1 MNAHLFEQLARERL
15 NEARAEAARL
25 ALVRALR
32 PARPLRVVLGLALIR
47 AGRWVAGRAA
57 RPTRVRQAIA

>member
-15 NEARAEAARL
+15 TEARAEAARL

-32 PARPLRVVLGLALIR
+32 PARPFRVVLGLALIR
-47 AGRWVAGRAA
+47 VGRWLAGRAA